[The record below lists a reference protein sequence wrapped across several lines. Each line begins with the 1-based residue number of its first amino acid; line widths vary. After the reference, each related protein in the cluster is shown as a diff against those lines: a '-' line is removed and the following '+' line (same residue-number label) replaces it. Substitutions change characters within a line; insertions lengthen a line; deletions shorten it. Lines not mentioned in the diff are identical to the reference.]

1 MVRKV
6 MNSFDSKII
15 SFFNQFSQLS
25 HTFDSMVNFIVSN
38 NLLKAGIVVILFWWY
53 WFKNDEKQLKYRE
66 HILPTILSCSFA
78 ILLARGMALLLPLRL
93 RPIHESGLSF
103 ILPYGVKTDMLGGW
117 SSFPSDHAVMF
128 FALAT
133 GLLFVSK
140 KTGIFALIYVTL
152 FISLPRIY
160 LGFHYPTDIIAG
172 AFLGICIG
180 WIGNQEF
187 VIKSIIRPLL
197 VYDKKFPSVFYS
209 LFFLLTSQMLDM
221 FDSSRAIIK
230 AAFKFLESIIR

>member
-1 MVRKV
+1 MKKD

-15 SFFNQFSQLS
+15 SFVNQFSQLS
-25 HTFDSMVNFIVSN
+25 HTFDSIVNFMASN
-38 NLLKAGIVVILFWWY
+38 NLLKAGIVIILLWWY
-53 WFKNDEKQLKYRE
+53 WYKNGEKQLKNRE
-66 HILPTILSCSFA
+66 HILSTILSCSFA
-78 ILLARGMALLLPLRL
+78 ILLARGIALLLPLRL
-93 RPIHESGLSF
+93 RPIHEPGLSF
-103 ILPYGVKTDMLGGW
+103 ILPYGVKTDALEGW

-140 KTGIFALIYVTL
+140 KAGIFAFIYVTL

-172 AFLGICIG
+172 AFIGICIG

-187 VIKSIIRPLL
+187 VIKNITRPLL
-197 VYDKKFPSVFYS
+197 VYEKKFASVFYS
-209 LFFLLTSQMLDM
+209 LFFLITSQMIDM
-221 FDSSRAIIK
+221 FDSSRAIMK
-230 AAFKFLESIIR
+230 AVFKLLENTIR